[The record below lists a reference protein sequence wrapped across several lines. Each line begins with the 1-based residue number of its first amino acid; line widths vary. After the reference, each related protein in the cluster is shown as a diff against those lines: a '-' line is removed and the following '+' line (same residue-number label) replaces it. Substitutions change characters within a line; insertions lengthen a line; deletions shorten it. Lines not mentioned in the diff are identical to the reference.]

1 MTVNKKFFELSKVDL
16 NDDEAIYAWAREA
29 WAVMAADRKEKDE

>member
-1 MTVNKKFFELSKVDL
+1 MTDEKKFFDLTKVDL
-16 NDDEAIYAWAREA
+16 NDDEAIYAWAQEA